1 MRSFMS
7 LMGADPSQDR
17 LHAFETSWLFSPF
30 VLGCIRALLSLYSFT
45 TIFFIFGWQGTHGQ
59 SVNSRRSFSY
69 FTNLSYWGIA
79 FYLLVAAI
87 HSFVYSRTGRSVFF
101 EKTPRFLRALH
112 SLLYTTV
119 VVFPF
124 VVTIVYW
131 ALLFNGTWF
140 PDVFNAWSNISQ
152 HAMQS
157 GFALFELIF
166 PATQPLPLLHLPFL
180 YLLLLLYLSLAYLTH
195 ATQGFYTYSFLDPGI
210 HGEHN
215 GRVTGY
221 SFGIAA
227 AATVLFGVCWFIIW
241 LRRRLTG
248 DKRILASPTS
258 TTGDEEMAMR
268 IRK

>member
-1 MRSFMS
+1 MS

-87 HSFVYSRTGRSVFF
+87 HSFVYSRTGRSLFF

-140 PDVFNAWSNISQ
+140 PDVFNAWSNVCIRHSLSREEITFKP
-152 HAMQS
+152 M
-157 GFALFELIF
+157 LIRSWTF
-166 PATQPLPLLHLPFL
+166 IDFSACDAIGVCPFRAHFPGHTASSAPPLAFPLPPATPISFSGISHPRDTGVL
-180 YLLLLLYLSLAYLTH
+180 Y
-195 ATQGFYTYSFLDPGI
+195 I
-210 HGEHN
+210 
-215 GRVTGY
+215 
-221 SFGIAA
+221 
-227 AATVLFGVCWFIIW
+227 LF
-241 LRRRLTG
+241 
-248 DKRILASPTS
+248 P
-258 TTGDEEMAMR
+258 
-268 IRK
+268 